1 MARGTTET
9 RELIDRTAL
18 KLFAA
23 KGIRETTIR
32 DIASAAGLA
41 EGTMYRHYRS
51 KDELAQAL
59 FVENYVALGRA
70 LDEVQAREG
79 TVAAKI
85 SAMVRYFLS
94 AYERDPDVFTYL
106 FLARHRHMQNLTP
119 RQPNPYLVFRRVIR
133 DGVRHGEIPKQD
145 PDVGASMT
153 MGVILQ
159 VVDSQLLGGRIKQK
173 ISALAN
179 TIVASCLRVLQV

>member
-1 MARGTTET
+1 MARGATDT
-9 RELIDRTAL
+9 RELINRTAL

-41 EGTMYRHYRS
+41 EGTMYRHYAS
-51 KDELAQAL
+51 KDDLAQAL
-59 FVENYVALGRA
+59 FIEHYVALGRA
-70 LDEVQAREG
+70 LDEIQARQA

-85 SAMVRYFLS
+85 SAMVRYFLK

-106 FLARHRHMQNLTP
+106 FLARHRHMQKLTP
-119 RQPNPYLVFRRVIR
+119 RLPNPYLVFRRVIR
-133 DGVRHGEIPKQD
+133 DGVRHGEIPEQD

-159 VVDSQLLGGRIKQK
+159 VVDSRLLGGRIKQR
-173 ISALAN
+173 ISALAD
-179 TIVASCLRVLQV
+179 TIVATCLRVVQA